1 MAVMKFDYDSVLA
14 RLKARVLSKLD
25 GENLLLFS
33 TNSAFLE
40 AAAEEFADADM
51 YDEFL
56 TREAVWETAQGYNSI
71 MKQVSFYDYKPHRK
85 VGSTGYIRVSTSK
98 TFDGSWGTNITIPKF
113 TQMSGGGLT
122 FLSKESTY
130 LAANANYVDIPVI
143 QGEKTEKTIEITSTA
158 YPELRYAAIVIKDPD
173 IENSL
178 YSVKVNGI
186 LWTEVDSIRLATSNE
201 DLYYT
206 LQTLSDFSGVEI
218 TFGNGVFGKKL
229 EYGDI
234 VTFEYLQTKGE
245 DGNVLS
251 GGIITSVDTALKDE
265 SGSDVELF
273 CTNLDALVG
282 GSDYESVES
291 IRSTAPLSFQT
302 GNRAISSSDYATLIK
317 QTNLVDKVQVWGE
330 KEINEDAGNKPGT
343 YVEASE
349 NLIYITGITIDPETG
364 IGLPL
369 SESSKSL
376 IREALNDKKG
386 TTDIL
391 QFIDTQVVYVTF
403 ESEVYISNTKYSSEQ
418 VIGNVHNAL
427 ASEYSL
433 SEAAYKKNLYFSD
446 YYKTIDAAEGVDH
459 HRTTLSFSE
468 FFKFSSAYLV
478 SMNINLANIMPGT
491 VKLYIRDTAAD
502 GEWSQLGHDNGSG
515 ILVGD
520 QINPDDPSQG
530 SYDLN
535 SATISYIDG
544 AIGDIIITYGLDQPF
559 SNYEIR
565 VDFALQDSEEGDLNL
580 KYRQQLFAYYK
591 DKIITHI
598 MGVA

>member
-14 RLKARVLSKLD
+14 RLEARVLSKLD

-40 AAAEEFADADM
+40 AAAEEFADAAM

-130 LAANANYVDIPVI
+130 LAANADYVDIPVI
-143 QGEKTEKTIEITSTA
+143 QGEKTEKTVEITSTA

-178 YSVKVNGI
+178 YSVKVNGV
-186 LWTEVDSIRLATSNE
+186 LWTEVNSIRLATSNE

-343 YVEASE
+343 YVESSE

-369 SESSKSL
+369 SKSSKSL

-391 QFIDTQVVYVTF
+391 QFVDTQVVYVTF
-403 ESEVYISNTKYSSEQ
+403 ESEVYISNTRYSSEQ
-418 VIGNVHNAL
+418 VIGNIHRAL

-433 SEAAYKKNLYFSD
+433 SEATYKKNLYFSD

-478 SMNINLANIMPGT
+478 SMGINLANIMPGT

-515 ILVGD
+515 ILIGD
-520 QINPDDPSQG
+520 QIDPDDPSRG

-544 AIGDIIITYGLDQPF
+544 AIGDIIITYGLNQPF

>member
-158 YPELRYAAIVIKDPD
+158 YPELRYASIAIKDPD

-178 YSVKVNGI
+178 YSVKVNGV

-234 VTFEYLQTKGE
+234 ITFEYLQTKGE

-265 SGSDVELF
+265 SGTDVELF

-391 QFIDTQVVYVTF
+391 RFVDTQVVYVTF

-433 SEAAYKKNLYFSD
+433 SKAAYKKNLYFSD

-515 ILVGD
+515 ILIGD
-520 QINPDDPSQG
+520 QIDPSDPSKG

-544 AIGDIIITYGLDQPF
+544 AIGDIIITYGLNQPF

>member
-1 MAVMKFDYDSVLA
+1 MAVMKFDYESVLA

-40 AAAEEFADADM
+40 AAAEEFADSAM

-130 LAANANYVDIPVI
+130 LAANASYVDIPVI
-143 QGEKTEKTIEITSTA
+143 QGEKTEKTIEITPTT
-158 YPELRYAAIVIKDPD
+158 YPELRYASIAIKDPA

-178 YSVKVNGI
+178 YSVKVNGA
-186 LWTEVDSIRLATSNE
+186 LWTEVDSIRLATSNA

-349 NLIYITGITIDPETG
+349 NLIYITGITVDPETG

-391 QFIDTQVVYVTF
+391 QFVDTQVVYVTF

-491 VKLYIRDTAAD
+491 VKLYIRDTAAN
-502 GEWSQLGHDNGSG
+502 GEWSQLGHDTGSG

-520 QINPDDPSQG
+520 LVDPDDPSQG
-530 SYDLN
+530 SYDLS
-535 SATISYIDG
+535 SATISYSDG
-544 AIGDIIITYGLDQPF
+544 AIGDMIITYGLDQPF

-591 DKIITHI
+591 DQIITHI

>member
-1 MAVMKFDYDSVLA
+1 MAIMKFDYDSVLA

-113 TQMSGGGLT
+113 TQMSGGGLN

-158 YPELRYAAIVIKDPD
+158 YPELRYASIAIKDPD

-186 LWTEVDSIRLATSNE
+186 LWTEVNSIRLATSNE

-265 SGSDVELF
+265 SGTDVELF

-330 KEINEDAGNKPGT
+330 KEINEDVGNKPGT

-349 NLIYITGITIDPETG
+349 NLIYITGITVDPETG

-391 QFIDTQVVYVTF
+391 QFVDTQVVYVTF

-418 VIGNVHNAL
+418 VIGNVHRAL

-515 ILVGD
+515 ILIGD
-520 QINPDDPSQG
+520 QIDPDDPSRG

-544 AIGDIIITYGLDQPF
+544 AIGDIIITYGLNQPF

>member
-1 MAVMKFDYDSVLA
+1 MAIMKFDYDSVLA

-130 LAANANYVDIPVI
+130 LAANADYVDIPVI
-143 QGEKTEKTIEITSTA
+143 QGEKTEKTVEITSTA

-178 YSVKVNGI
+178 YSVKVNGV
-186 LWTEVDSIRLATSNE
+186 LWTEVNSIRLATSNE

-265 SGSDVELF
+265 SGTDVELF

-349 NLIYITGITIDPETG
+349 NLIYITGITVDPETG

-391 QFIDTQVVYVTF
+391 QFVDTQVVYVTF

-418 VIGNVHNAL
+418 VIGNIHNAL

-515 ILVGD
+515 ILIGD

-544 AIGDIIITYGLDQPF
+544 AIGDVIITYGLNQPF

>member
-143 QGEKTEKTIEITSTA
+143 QGEKTEKTIEITSTT
-158 YPELRYAAIVIKDPD
+158 YPELRYASIAIKDPD

-178 YSVKVNGI
+178 YSVKVNGV

-251 GGIITSVDTALKDE
+251 GGIITSVDTALEDE
-265 SGSDVELF
+265 SGTDVELF

-317 QTNLVDKVQVWGE
+317 QTNLVNKVQVWGE

-391 QFIDTQVVYVTF
+391 RFVDTQVVYVTF

-418 VIGNVHNAL
+418 VIRNIHNAL

-520 QINPDDPSQG
+520 QIDPDDPSQG

-535 SATISYIDG
+535 SATISYSDG
-544 AIGDIIITYGLDQPF
+544 TIGDMIITYGLDQPF

>member
-158 YPELRYAAIVIKDPD
+158 YPELRYASIAIKDPD

-178 YSVKVNGI
+178 YSVKVNGV

-391 QFIDTQVVYVTF
+391 QFVDTQVVYVTF

-459 HRTTLSFSE
+459 HRTTLLFSE

-520 QINPDDPSQG
+520 QIDPDDPSQG

-535 SATISYIDG
+535 SATISYLDG
-544 AIGDIIITYGLDQPF
+544 TIGDVIITYGLDQPF

>member
-1 MAVMKFDYDSVLA
+1 MAIMKFDYDSVLA
-14 RLKARVLSKLD
+14 RLKARVLSKLN

-85 VGSTGYIRVSTSK
+85 VGSTGYIRVSTSR

-130 LAANANYVDIPVI
+130 LAANADYVDIPVI
-143 QGEKTEKTIEITSTA
+143 QGEKVEKTIEITSTA
-158 YPELRYAAIVIKDPD
+158 YPELRYASIAIKDPD

-178 YSVKVNGI
+178 YSVKVNGV

-245 DGNVLS
+245 DGNALS

-265 SGSDVELF
+265 SGTDVELF

-282 GSDYESVES
+282 GSNYESVES

-391 QFIDTQVVYVTF
+391 QFVDTQIVYVTF

-515 ILVGD
+515 VLVGD

-535 SATISYIDG
+535 SATISYTDG
-544 AIGDIIITYGLDQPF
+544 AIGDVIITYGLDQPF
-559 SNYEIR
+559 SNYEVRI
-565 VDFALQDSEEGDLNL
+565 DFALQDSEDGDLLL

-591 DKIITHI
+591 DKVVTHI
-598 MGVA
+598 IGVA

>member
-1 MAVMKFDYDSVLA
+1 MAIMKFDYDSVLA

-130 LAANANYVDIPVI
+130 LAANADYVDIPVI
-143 QGEKTEKTIEITSTA
+143 QGEKTEKTVEITSTA

-178 YSVKVNGI
+178 YSVKVNGV
-186 LWTEVDSIRLATSNE
+186 LWTEVNSIRLATSNE

-265 SGSDVELF
+265 SGTDVELF

-349 NLIYITGITIDPETG
+349 NLIYITGITVDPETG

-391 QFIDTQVVYVTF
+391 QFVDTQVVYVTF

-515 ILVGD
+515 ILIGD
-520 QINPDDPSQG
+520 QIDPDDPSRG

-544 AIGDIIITYGLDQPF
+544 AIGDIIITYGLNQPF

>member
-1 MAVMKFDYDSVLA
+1 MAIMKFDYDSVLA
-14 RLKARVLSKLD
+14 RLKARVLSKLN

-98 TFDGSWGTNITIPKF
+98 TFDGSWGTNVTIPKF

-158 YPELRYAAIVIKDPD
+158 YPELRYASITIEDPD

-186 LWTEVDSIRLATSNE
+186 LWTEVDSNRLATSNE

-234 VTFEYLQTKGE
+234 ITFEYLQTKGE

-265 SGSDVELF
+265 SGTDVELF
-273 CTNLDALVG
+273 CTNLDALIG
-282 GSDYESVES
+282 GSGYESVES

-349 NLIYITGITIDPETG
+349 NLIYITGITIDLETG

-391 QFIDTQVVYVTF
+391 QFVDTQVVYVTF
-403 ESEVYISNTKYSSEQ
+403 ESEVFISNTKYSSEQ
-418 VIGNVHNAL
+418 VIGNVHKAL

-478 SMNINLANIMPGT
+478 SMNINLASIMPGT
-491 VKLYIRDTAAD
+491 VKLYIRDTAAN
-502 GEWSQLGHDNGSG
+502 GEWSQLGHDDGSG

-520 QINPDDPSQG
+520 QINPDNPSQG

-535 SATISYIDG
+535 SATISYTDG
-544 AIGDIIITYGLDQPF
+544 TIGDVIITYGLDQPF

>member
-85 VGSTGYIRVSTSK
+85 VGSTGYIRVSTSR

-130 LAANANYVDIPVI
+130 LAANASYVDIPVI

-158 YPELRYAAIVIKDPD
+158 YPELRYASIAIKDPE

-178 YSVKVNGI
+178 YSVKVNGV

-234 VTFEYLQTKGE
+234 VTFEYSQTKGE
-245 DGNVLS
+245 DGSVLS

-265 SGSDVELF
+265 SGTDVELF

-391 QFIDTQVVYVTF
+391 QFVDTQVVYVTF

-520 QINPDDPSQG
+520 QIDPDDPSQG

-535 SATISYIDG
+535 SATISYSDG
-544 AIGDIIITYGLDQPF
+544 TIGDMIITYGLDQPF

>member
-1 MAVMKFDYDSVLA
+1 MAIMKFDYDSVLA

-40 AAAEEFADADM
+40 AAAEEFADANL

-85 VGSTGYIRVSTSK
+85 VGSTGYIRVSSSK

-158 YPELRYAAIVIKDPD
+158 YPELRYASIAIKDPD

-245 DGNVLS
+245 DGNALS

-265 SGSDVELF
+265 SGTDVELF
-273 CTNLDALVG
+273 CNNLDALVG

-343 YVEASE
+343 YVEVSE

-391 QFIDTQVVYVTF
+391 QFVDTQVVYVTF

-446 YYKTIDAAEGVDH
+446 YYKIIDAAEGVDH

-520 QINPDDPSQG
+520 QIDPSDPSQG

-535 SATISYIDG
+535 SATISYTDG
-544 AIGDIIITYGLDQPF
+544 AIGDIIITYGLNQPF

>member
-1 MAVMKFDYDSVLA
+1 MAVVKFDYDSVLA
-14 RLKARVLSKLD
+14 RLKARVLSKLN

-130 LAANANYVDIPVI
+130 LAANADYVDIPVI

-158 YPELRYAAIVIKDPD
+158 YPELRYASIAIKDLD

-178 YSVKVNGI
+178 YSVKVNGV

-234 VTFEYLQTKGE
+234 ITFEYLRTKGE

-251 GGIITSVDTALKDE
+251 GGIITSVDTTLKDE
-265 SGSDVELF
+265 SGTDVELF

-317 QTNLVDKVQVWGE
+317 QINLVDKVHVWGE

-349 NLIYITGITIDPETG
+349 NLIYITGITIDLETG

-391 QFIDTQVVYVTF
+391 QFVDTQVVYVTF

-502 GEWSQLGHDNGSG
+502 GEWSQLGHDTGSG
-515 ILVGD
+515 ILIGD
-520 QINPDDPSQG
+520 QIDPSDPSQG

-535 SATISYIDG
+535 SATISYSDG
-544 AIGDIIITYGLDQPF
+544 TIGDMIITYGLDQPF

-565 VDFALQDSEEGDLNL
+565 VDFVLQDSEEGDLNL
-580 KYRQQLFAYYK
+580 KYRQQLLAYYK

-598 MGVA
+598 VGVA

>member
-1 MAVMKFDYDSVLA
+1 MAIMKFDYDSVLA

-98 TFDGSWGTNITIPKF
+98 TFKGSWGTNIAIPKF

-130 LAANANYVDIPVI
+130 LAANADYVDIPVI

-158 YPELRYAAIVIKDPD
+158 YPELRYASIAIKDPN

-186 LWTEVDSIRLATSNE
+186 LWTEVDSIRLATSNA

-251 GGIITSVDTALKDE
+251 GGIITSVDTTLKDE
-265 SGSDVELF
+265 SGTDVELF

-282 GSDYESVES
+282 GSDYESIES

-391 QFIDTQVVYVTF
+391 QFVDTQVVYVTF

-418 VIGNVHNAL
+418 VIRNVHNAL

-520 QINPDDPSQG
+520 QIDPDDPSQG

-535 SATISYIDG
+535 SATISYTDG
-544 AIGDIIITYGLDQPF
+544 AIGDIIITYGLNQPF

>member
-1 MAVMKFDYDSVLA
+1 MAIMKFDYDSVLA

-130 LAANANYVDIPVI
+130 LAANADYVDIPVI
-143 QGEKTEKTIEITSTA
+143 QGEKTEKTVEITSTA

-178 YSVKVNGI
+178 YSVKVNGV
-186 LWTEVDSIRLATSNE
+186 LWTEVNSIRLATSNE

-265 SGSDVELF
+265 SGTDVELF

-349 NLIYITGITIDPETG
+349 NLIYITGIAIDPETG

-391 QFIDTQVVYVTF
+391 QFVDTQVVYVTF

-515 ILVGD
+515 ILIGD

-544 AIGDIIITYGLDQPF
+544 AIGDIIITYGLNQPF

>member
-1 MAVMKFDYDSVLA
+1 MAIMKFDYDSVLA

-113 TQMSGGGLT
+113 TQMSGGGLA

-130 LAANANYVDIPVI
+130 LAAKANYVDIPVI
-143 QGEKTEKTIEITSTA
+143 QGEKTEKTVEITSTA

-178 YSVKVNGI
+178 YSVKVNGV
-186 LWTEVDSIRLATSNE
+186 LWTEVNSIRLATSNE

-265 SGSDVELF
+265 SGTDVELF

-343 YVEASE
+343 YVESSE
-349 NLIYITGITIDPETG
+349 NLIYITGITVDPETG

-391 QFIDTQVVYVTF
+391 QFVDTQVVYVTF

-418 VIGNVHNAL
+418 VIGNIHNAL

-515 ILVGD
+515 ILIGD
-520 QINPDDPSQG
+520 QIDPDDPSRG

>member
-143 QGEKTEKTIEITSTA
+143 QGEKTEKTVEITSTA

-178 YSVKVNGI
+178 YSIKVNGV
-186 LWTEVDSIRLATSNE
+186 LWTEVNSIRLATSNE

-234 VTFEYLQTKGE
+234 ITFEYLQTKGE

-265 SGSDVELF
+265 SGTDVELF

-391 QFIDTQVVYVTF
+391 QFVDTQVVYVTF

-418 VIGNVHNAL
+418 VIGNIHRAL

-433 SEAAYKKNLYFSD
+433 SEATYKKNLYFSD

-502 GEWSQLGHDNGSG
+502 GEWSQLGHDNSSG
-515 ILVGD
+515 ILIGD
-520 QINPDDPSQG
+520 QIDPDDPSRG

-544 AIGDIIITYGLDQPF
+544 AIGDIIITYGLNQPF

>member
-1 MAVMKFDYDSVLA
+1 MAIMKFDYDSVLA

-130 LAANANYVDIPVI
+130 LAANADYVDIPVI
-143 QGEKTEKTIEITSTA
+143 QGEKTEKTVEITSTA

-178 YSVKVNGI
+178 YSVKVNGV
-186 LWTEVDSIRLATSNE
+186 LWTEVNSIRLATSNE

-265 SGSDVELF
+265 SGTDVELF

-349 NLIYITGITIDPETG
+349 NLIYITGITVDPETG

-391 QFIDTQVVYVTF
+391 QFVDTQVVYVTF

-427 ASEYSL
+427 AYEYSL
-433 SEAAYKKNLYFSD
+433 SEEDYKKNLYFSD

-478 SMNINLANIMPGT
+478 SMNINLANIMLVT

-515 ILVGD
+515 ILIGD
-520 QINPDDPSQG
+520 QIDPDDPSRG

-535 SATISYIDG
+535 SATISYLDG
-544 AIGDIIITYGLDQPF
+544 AIGDVIITYGLDQPF

>member
-1 MAVMKFDYDSVLA
+1 MAIMKFDYDSVLA

-51 YDEFL
+51 YNEFL

-85 VGSTGYIRVSTSK
+85 VGSTGYIRVSTSR

-130 LAANANYVDIPVI
+130 LAANADYVDIPVI

-178 YSVKVNGI
+178 YSVKVNGV

-234 VTFEYLQTKGE
+234 ITFEYLHTKGE

-251 GGIITSVDTALKDE
+251 GGIITSVDTTLKDE
-265 SGSDVELF
+265 SGTDVELF

-349 NLIYITGITIDPETG
+349 NLIYITGITVDPETG

-391 QFIDTQVVYVTF
+391 QFVDTQVVYVTF

-418 VIGNVHNAL
+418 VIGNIHNAL

-515 ILVGD
+515 ILIGD
-520 QINPDDPSQG
+520 QIDPSDPSQG

-535 SATISYIDG
+535 SATISYLDG
-544 AIGDIIITYGLDQPF
+544 AIGDVIITYGLDQPF

-580 KYRQQLFAYYK
+580 KYRQQLFAYYR

>member
-130 LAANANYVDIPVI
+130 LAANASYVDIPVI

-158 YPELRYAAIVIKDPD
+158 YPELRYASIAIKDPD

-178 YSVKVNGI
+178 YSVKVNGV

-201 DLYYT
+201 DHYYT

-251 GGIITSVDTALKDE
+251 GGIITSVDTTLKDE
-265 SGSDVELF
+265 SGTDVELF

-391 QFIDTQVVYVTF
+391 QFVDTQVVYVTF

-520 QINPDDPSQG
+520 QIDPDDPSQG

-535 SATISYIDG
+535 SATISYSDG
-544 AIGDIIITYGLDQPF
+544 TIGDMIITYGLDQPF

-565 VDFALQDSEEGDLNL
+565 VDFALQDSEEGDLTL

>member
-158 YPELRYAAIVIKDPD
+158 YPELRYASIAIKDPD

-178 YSVKVNGI
+178 YSVKVNGV

-391 QFIDTQVVYVTF
+391 QFVDTQVVYVTF

-520 QINPDDPSQG
+520 QIDPDDPSQG

-535 SATISYIDG
+535 SATISYSDG
-544 AIGDIIITYGLDQPF
+544 TIGDMIITYGLDQPF

-565 VDFALQDSEEGDLNL
+565 VDFALQDTEEGDLNL

>member
-1 MAVMKFDYDSVLA
+1 MAIMKFDYDSVLA
-14 RLKARVLSKLD
+14 RLKARVLSKLN

-40 AAAEEFADADM
+40 AAAEEFADADL

-98 TFDGSWGTNITIPKF
+98 TFDGSWGTNVTIPKF

-158 YPELRYAAIVIKDPD
+158 YPELRYASIAIKDPN

-186 LWTEVDSIRLATSNE
+186 LWTEVNSIRLATSNE

-265 SGSDVELF
+265 SGTDVELF

-391 QFIDTQVVYVTF
+391 QFVDTQVVYVTF

-427 ASEYSL
+427 ASKYSL

-520 QINPDDPSQG
+520 QIDPDDPSQG

-535 SATISYIDG
+535 SATISYTDG
-544 AIGDIIITYGLDQPF
+544 AIGDIIITYGLNQPF

>member
-158 YPELRYAAIVIKDPD
+158 YPELRYVSIAIKDPD

-178 YSVKVNGI
+178 YSVKVNGV

-391 QFIDTQVVYVTF
+391 QFVDTQVVYVTF

-433 SEAAYKKNLYFSD
+433 SEAVYKKNLYFSD

-491 VKLYIRDTAAD
+491 VKLYIRDTTAD

-520 QINPDDPSQG
+520 QIDPDDPSQG

-535 SATISYIDG
+535 SATISYSDG
-544 AIGDIIITYGLDQPF
+544 TIGDMIITYGLDQPF

>member
-1 MAVMKFDYDSVLA
+1 MAIMKFDYDSVLA

-130 LAANANYVDIPVI
+130 LAANADYVDIPVI

-158 YPELRYAAIVIKDPD
+158 YPELRYASIAIKDPD

-178 YSVKVNGI
+178 YSVKVNGV
-186 LWTEVDSIRLATSNE
+186 LWTEVNSIRLATSNE

-234 VTFEYLQTKGE
+234 ITFEYLHTKGE

-251 GGIITSVDTALKDE
+251 GGIITSVDTTLKDE
-265 SGSDVELF
+265 SGTDVELF

-349 NLIYITGITIDPETG
+349 NLIYITGITVDPETG

-391 QFIDTQVVYVTF
+391 RFVDTQVVYVTF

-468 FFKFSSAYLV
+468 FFKFSSAYSV

-515 ILVGD
+515 ILIGD
-520 QINPDDPSQG
+520 QINPSDPSQG

-535 SATISYIDG
+535 SATISYLDG
-544 AIGDIIITYGLDQPF
+544 AIGDVIITYGLNQPF

>member
-130 LAANANYVDIPVI
+130 LAANADYVDIPVI
-143 QGEKTEKTIEITSTA
+143 QGEKTEKTVEITSTA

-178 YSVKVNGI
+178 YSVKVNGV
-186 LWTEVDSIRLATSNE
+186 LWTEVNSIRLATSNE

-265 SGSDVELF
+265 SGTDVELF

-291 IRSTAPLSFQT
+291 IRSTAPLPFQT

-317 QTNLVDKVQVWGE
+317 QTNFVYKVQVWGE

-349 NLIYITGITIDPETG
+349 NLIYITGITVDPETG

-391 QFIDTQVVYVTF
+391 QFVDTQVVYVTF

-418 VIGNVHNAL
+418 VIGNIHNAL

-515 ILVGD
+515 ILIGD

-544 AIGDIIITYGLDQPF
+544 AIGDVIITYGLNQPF

>member
-1 MAVMKFDYDSVLA
+1 MAIMKFDYDSVLA

-98 TFDGSWGTNITIPKF
+98 TFDGSWGTNVTIPKF

-158 YPELRYAAIVIKDPD
+158 YPELRYASIAIKDPN

-251 GGIITSVDTALKDE
+251 GGIITSVDTTLKDE
-265 SGSDVELF
+265 SGTDVELF

-343 YVEASE
+343 YVEVSE

-391 QFIDTQVVYVTF
+391 QFVDTQVVYVTF

-433 SEAAYKKNLYFSD
+433 LEAAYKKNLYFSD

-520 QINPDDPSQG
+520 QIDPDDPSQG

-535 SATISYIDG
+535 SATISYLDG
-544 AIGDIIITYGLDQPF
+544 AIGDIIITYGLNQPF

-565 VDFALQDSEEGDLNL
+565 VDFYLQDSEEGDLNL

>member
-1 MAVMKFDYDSVLA
+1 MAIMKFDYDSVLA

-40 AAAEEFADADM
+40 AAAEEFADANL

-85 VGSTGYIRVSTSK
+85 VGSTGYIRVSSSK

-158 YPELRYAAIVIKDPD
+158 YPELRYASIAIKDPD

-265 SGSDVELF
+265 SGTDVELF
-273 CTNLDALVG
+273 CNNLDALVG

-343 YVEASE
+343 YVESSE

-391 QFIDTQVVYVTF
+391 QFVDTQVVYVTF

-520 QINPDDPSQG
+520 QIDPSDPSQG

-535 SATISYIDG
+535 SATISYLDG
-544 AIGDIIITYGLDQPF
+544 TIGDIIITYGLDQPF

>member
-1 MAVMKFDYDSVLA
+1 MAIMKFDYDSVLA

-130 LAANANYVDIPVI
+130 LAANADYVDIPVI
-143 QGEKTEKTIEITSTA
+143 QGEKTEKIVEITSTA

-178 YSVKVNGI
+178 YSVKVNGV
-186 LWTEVDSIRLATSNE
+186 LWTEVNSIRLATSNE

-265 SGSDVELF
+265 SGTDVELF

-349 NLIYITGITIDPETG
+349 NLIYITGITVDPETG

-391 QFIDTQVVYVTF
+391 QFVDTQVVYVTF

-515 ILVGD
+515 ILIGD

-544 AIGDIIITYGLDQPF
+544 AIGDIIITYGLNQPF

>member
-1 MAVMKFDYDSVLA
+1 MAIMKFDYDSVLA

-40 AAAEEFADADM
+40 AAAEEFADADL

-98 TFDGSWGTNITIPKF
+98 TFEGSWGTNITIPKF

-130 LAANANYVDIPVI
+130 LAANADYVDIPVI

-178 YSVKVNGI
+178 YSVKVNGV

-234 VTFEYLQTKGE
+234 ITFEYLRTKGE

-251 GGIITSVDTALKDE
+251 GGIITSVDTSLKDE
-265 SGSDVELF
+265 SGTDVELF

-391 QFIDTQVVYVTF
+391 QFVDTQVVYVTF

-418 VIGNVHNAL
+418 VIGNVHSAL

-491 VKLYIRDTAAD
+491 VKLYIRDTAAE

-515 ILVGD
+515 ILIGD
-520 QINPDDPSQG
+520 QIDPSDPSQG

-535 SATISYIDG
+535 SATISYLDG
-544 AIGDIIITYGLDQPF
+544 TIGDVIITYGLDQPF

>member
-130 LAANANYVDIPVI
+130 LAANADYVDIPVI
-143 QGEKTEKTIEITSTA
+143 QGEKTEKTVEITSTA

-178 YSVKVNGI
+178 YSVKVNGV
-186 LWTEVDSIRLATSNE
+186 LWTEVNSIRLATSNE

-265 SGSDVELF
+265 SGTDVELF

-349 NLIYITGITIDPETG
+349 NLIYITGITVDPETG

-391 QFIDTQVVYVTF
+391 QFVDTQVVYVTF

-515 ILVGD
+515 ILIGD

-544 AIGDIIITYGLDQPF
+544 AIGDIIITYGLNQPF

>member
-1 MAVMKFDYDSVLA
+1 MAIMKFDYDSVLA

-130 LAANANYVDIPVI
+130 LAANADYVDIPVI
-143 QGEKTEKTIEITSTA
+143 QGEKTEKTVEITSTA

-178 YSVKVNGI
+178 YSVKVNGV
-186 LWTEVDSIRLATSNE
+186 LWTEVNSIRLATSNE

-349 NLIYITGITIDPETG
+349 NLIYITGITVDPETG

-391 QFIDTQVVYVTF
+391 QFVDTQVVYVTF

-459 HRTTLSFSE
+459 HKTTLSFSE

-515 ILVGD
+515 ILIGD
-520 QINPDDPSQG
+520 QIDPSDPSQG

-544 AIGDIIITYGLDQPF
+544 AIGDIIITYGLNQPF

>member
-158 YPELRYAAIVIKDPD
+158 YPELRYASIAIKDPD

-178 YSVKVNGI
+178 YSVKVNGV

-265 SGSDVELF
+265 SGTDVELF

-391 QFIDTQVVYVTF
+391 QFVDTQVVYVTF

-433 SEAAYKKNLYFSD
+433 SEATYKKNLYFSD

-520 QINPDDPSQG
+520 QIDPDDPSQG

-535 SATISYIDG
+535 SATISYSDG
-544 AIGDIIITYGLDQPF
+544 TIGDMIITYGLDQPF

>member
-158 YPELRYAAIVIKDPD
+158 YPELRYASIAIKDPD

-178 YSVKVNGI
+178 YSVKVNGV

-302 GNRAISSSDYATLIK
+302 GNRAISSSDYAALIK

-391 QFIDTQVVYVTF
+391 QFVDTQVVYVTF

-520 QINPDDPSQG
+520 QIDPDDPSQG

-535 SATISYIDG
+535 SATISYSDG
-544 AIGDIIITYGLDQPF
+544 TIGDMIITYGLDQPF

>member
-1 MAVMKFDYDSVLA
+1 MAIMKFDYDSVLA

-98 TFDGSWGTNITIPKF
+98 TFDGSWGTNIAIPKF

-158 YPELRYAAIVIKDPD
+158 FPELRYASIAIKDPD

-265 SGSDVELF
+265 SGTNVELF

-343 YVEASE
+343 YVEVSE
-349 NLIYITGITIDPETG
+349 NLIYITGITIDPKTG

-391 QFIDTQVVYVTF
+391 QFVDTQVVYVTF

-418 VIGNVHNAL
+418 VIRNVHNAL

-446 YYKTIDAAEGVDH
+446 YYKTIDATEGVDH

-515 ILVGD
+515 ILIGD
-520 QINPDDPSQG
+520 QIDPDDPSRG

-535 SATISYIDG
+535 SATISYLDG
-544 AIGDIIITYGLDQPF
+544 TIGDVIITYGLNQPF

-565 VDFALQDSEEGDLNL
+565 VDFALQDSEKGDLNL

>member
-158 YPELRYAAIVIKDPD
+158 YPELRYASIAIKDPD

-178 YSVKVNGI
+178 YSVKVNGV

-234 VTFEYLQTKGE
+234 ITFEYLQTKGE

-265 SGSDVELF
+265 SGTDVELF

-391 QFIDTQVVYVTF
+391 RFVDTQVVYVTF

-515 ILVGD
+515 ILIGD
-520 QINPDDPSQG
+520 QIDPSDPSKG

-544 AIGDIIITYGLDQPF
+544 AIGDIIITYGLNQPF

>member
-1 MAVMKFDYDSVLA
+1 MAIMKFDYDSVLA

-130 LAANANYVDIPVI
+130 LAANADYVDIPVI
-143 QGEKTEKTIEITSTA
+143 QGEKTEKTVEITSTA

-178 YSVKVNGI
+178 YSVKVNGV
-186 LWTEVDSIRLATSNE
+186 LWTEVNSIRLATSNE

-265 SGSDVELF
+265 SGTDVELF

-349 NLIYITGITIDPETG
+349 NLIYITGITVDPETG

-391 QFIDTQVVYVTF
+391 QFVDTQVVYVTF

-418 VIGNVHNAL
+418 VIGNIHNAL

-502 GEWSQLGHDNGSG
+502 GEWSQLGHDSGSG
-515 ILVGD
+515 VLIGD
-520 QINPDDPSQG
+520 QIDPDDPSRG

-544 AIGDIIITYGLDQPF
+544 AIGDIIITYGLNQPF